1 MAYMTTN
8 DRRLAAGLLL
18 GSFRG
23 TDAPGWFLDLIA
35 EGLGGVVLFADN
47 VGDDDQLRTLCARLT
62 DERSDVVIAMDEE
75 AGDVT
80 RLDAQAGSRLPGPAV
95 LGVIDED
102 TTTRKIATLLG
113 RRLADIGVTMNLAP
127 CADVNLRPDNP
138 IVGVR
143 AFSADIA
150 VAERQAPAFVEGMQR
165 AGVAACVKHFPGH
178 GGTSIDSHAAA
189 PVLGES
195 FDEML
200 AGPLRP
206 FVAAIRAGSHS
217 LMTGHLLVP
226 AVDDLPASI
235 SRRWTEILRDRLHFD
250 GVIVTDALDMGAV
263 AGEYGTTSSFPVTSI
278 AALAAGADL
287 LCLASK
293 LDREPIA
300 ATIDAI
306 VDALQDRQLDRRQ
319 LETSLQ
325 RITNMQRTL
334 ATARAE
340 SATVDGGAIAAYG
353 RSVAARAFR
362 IEGNVPSS
370 AIGHVIECRPESN
383 IAVGVTGWGLVDV
396 LGETG
401 WSGEYLQPGQM
412 PVLDRR
418 DPSAGPLVVVVRDAA
433 RDQWQRDVIERCAAS
448 RRGLIV
454 VEMGWPGPINDSI
467 AGRICTFGASR
478 ASGEAAMQRL
488 INEPDQQEPE
498 QEMARHG

>member
-1 MAYMTTN
+1 MTTD

-47 VGDDDQLRTLCARLT
+47 VGDDDQLRALCARLT
-62 DERSDVVIAMDEE
+62 DARSDVVIAMDEE

-263 AGEYGTTSSFPVTSI
+263 
-278 AALAAGADL
+278 
-287 LCLASK
+287 
-293 LDREPIA
+293 EPIA

-306 VDALQDRQLDRRQ
+306 VAALQDRQLDRRQ
-319 LETSLQ
+319 LETSVQ

-340 SATVDGGAIAAYG
+340 SAKVDCGAIAAYG
-353 RSVAARAFR
+353 RSVAARALR
-362 IEGNVPSS
+362 IEGNVRSS
-370 AIGHVIECRPESN
+370 TTGHVIECRPEPN
-383 IAVGVTGWGLVDV
+383 IAVGVTAWGLVDV

-401 WSGEYLQPGQM
+401 WSGEYLHPGQM
-412 PVLDRR
+412 PVLDRH
-418 DPSAGPLVVVVRDAA
+418 DASAGPLVVVVRDAA
-433 RDQWQRDVIERCAAS
+433 RDHWQRDVIERCVAK
-448 RRGLIV
+448 RRDLIV

-488 INEPDQQEPE
+488 TNEPDQQEPE
-498 QEMARHG
+498 REVALHG